1 VIFDIVNN
9 FENLYSIGS
18 IKHQE
23 EGMQEIVIYYRDIGG
38 EKNIV
43 NARFRVID
51 EVQDAED
58 WFDKLQYTLSASWDT
73 MYEAAK
79 KYFEEHGNLFVP
91 IANKIDNLA
100 LGYWID
106 AQRKAMNE
114 AVSSLLTEERIQ
126 KLNAIG
132 MVWENKRAYYWDM
145 YYQAAKS
152 YYEANGNLDL
162 SINYKTQY
170 GLELG
175 KWISTNPY
183 RRAQNQTRNYKD
195 IELKGASERPN
206 D

>member
-1 VIFDIVNN
+1 MIFDIVNN